1 MPVVP
6 LAEGKHLLLH
16 TCRIQGPRP
25 EPSPP
30 QPTSMAIPAPR
41 LGTGDRGQSCP
52 NPSYLPNGL
61 AGHPRPAFSCLNNSN
76 GEL

>member
-30 QPTSMAIPAPR
+30 QLTSMAIPAPHASER
-41 LGTGDRGQSCP
+41 VTEDRAAQIPVTSQTGWPDTLVQ
-52 NPSYLPNGL
+52 PSPV
-61 AGHPRPAFSCLNNSN
+61 
-76 GEL
+76 